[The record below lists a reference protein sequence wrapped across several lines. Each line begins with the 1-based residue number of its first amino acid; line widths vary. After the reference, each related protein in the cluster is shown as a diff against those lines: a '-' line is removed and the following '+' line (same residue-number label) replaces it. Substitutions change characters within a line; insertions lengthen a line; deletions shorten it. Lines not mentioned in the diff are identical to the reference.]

1 MMRVFVLL
9 LAVFAALLCSTQMC
23 HAAEEYGTL
32 AVDFD
37 DPGEAFLC
45 NFTNNPIAF
54 EGYTIGSRSGNL
66 NPAAFVGIGARIRG
80 GHPTE
85 NAIWVMAN
93 LGSGALAFV
102 ATDLSPLSISETD
115 LVGEAVIPPGFRVSL
130 GACVPSS
137 DWSDL
142 TFSYSAPGRG
152 IIDVVSWPEPGSLS
166 LLAIGALLRFRRRR
180 SLACGG

>member
-1 MMRVFVLL
+1 MRVLVLL
-9 LAVFAALLCSTQMC
+9 LAVFAVPLCSTQMC

-32 AVDFD
+32 AVDFS

-54 EGYTIGSRSGNL
+54 DGYTVGSRSGNL
-66 NPAAFVGIGARIRG
+66 NPAAFVGIGDRING

-85 NAIWVMAN
+85 DAIWVMAN
-93 LGSGALAFV
+93 LGPGALSFV
-102 ATDLSPLSISETD
+102 VTDLSPSSISETD
-115 LVGEAVIPPGFRVSL
+115 FYLEAVMPAGFSVSL